1 VNDRTLTGS
10 QCFAFRAVA
19 PLRGADS
26 KLPLLPVVSLRS
38 TTG

>member
-10 QCFAFRAVA
+10 QFRAVA
-19 PLRGADS
+19 PLRGADP